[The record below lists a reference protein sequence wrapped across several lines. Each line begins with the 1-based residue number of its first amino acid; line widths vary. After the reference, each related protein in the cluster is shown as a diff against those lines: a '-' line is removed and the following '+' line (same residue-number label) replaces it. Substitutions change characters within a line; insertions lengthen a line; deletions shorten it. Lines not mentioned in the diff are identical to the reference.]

1 MTAVAVRRRGRRLR
15 EPAALAFLRLIRVQ
29 QQVER
34 VAGTPLRCFGVSLPQ
49 FDVIAHVGA
58 TEGLTQQ
65 ELADSLLVTKGN
77 VTQLLDRLEHCGLIE
92 RRQDG
97 RAKRIWL
104 TERGRALF
112 DEVVPAHEA
121 RIAAQFDALTVDEQK
136 ELARLLGKVDRSLR
150 ERADAGGAGSS
161 ACHDA
166 AAQR

>member
-1 MTAVAVRRRGRRLR
+1 M
-15 EPAALAFLRLIRVQ
+15 LAFLRLMRVH

-58 TEGLTQQ
+58 AEGLTQQ

-77 VTQLLDRLEHCGLIE
+77 VTQLLDRLEQCGLIE

-112 DEVVPAHEA
+112 DEVVPAHES
-121 RIAAQFDALTVDEQK
+121 RIAAQFDALTADEQRG
-136 ELARLLGKVDRSLR
+136 LARLLGKVDRALR
-150 ERADAGGAGSS
+150 ERADGGGAEAPG
-161 ACHDA
+161 CHDA
-166 AAQR
+166 AAHP

>member
-1 MTAVAVRRRGRRLR
+1 MTLVAARARGRRLR
-15 EPAALAFLRLIRVQ
+15 EPAVLAFLRLMRVH

-58 TEGLTQQ
+58 AEGLTQQ
-65 ELADSLLVTKGN
+65 QLADSLLVTKGN
-77 VTQLLDRLEHCGLIE
+77 VTQLLDRLEHCGMIE

-121 RIAAQFDALTVDEQK
+121 RIAAQFDALTADEQR
-136 ELARLLGKVDRSLR
+136 ELARLLGRVDRSLR
-150 ERADAGGAGSS
+150 ERAAAEAEDSAACDGA
-161 ACHDA
+161 DL
-166 AAQR
+166 QP